1 MMFKKKILFS
11 LCNNLKLNRVS
22 TKNLMHEF
30 IPNIEIIGKKFQFN
44 ENLIFK
50 KLKGFKNQIFK
61 NLLIKIKIEEV
72 AFKN

>member
-1 MMFKKKILFS
+1 
-11 LCNNLKLNRVS
+11 
-22 TKNLMHEF
+22 MHEF